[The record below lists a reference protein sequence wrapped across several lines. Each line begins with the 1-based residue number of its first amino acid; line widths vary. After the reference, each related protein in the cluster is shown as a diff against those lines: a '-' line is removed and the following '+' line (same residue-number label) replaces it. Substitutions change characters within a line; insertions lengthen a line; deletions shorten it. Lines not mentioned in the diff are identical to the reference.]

1 MRRACAALASV
12 VVWGCGLRVVGTA
25 TADGGVGG
33 SDGGGRPEL
42 DGSGPEASDASP
54 LDSSVPE
61 IATDAPA
68 TIHAG
73 SALAFD
79 AGGNQ
84 YVELANI
91 PLPADFTIQAWV
103 KPASRG
109 QEMMIAAEDRS
120 YSPEDQF
127 RLAILG
133 TGELYFAM
141 SDRSANA
148 FGLEDYTQ
156 SGTAQFALHSPSPL
170 PLGAWSH
177 VAATKAGAELALL
190 VDGKVVSTFT
200 AASATFARAADWD
213 FRIGARMGSGGP
225 DGYFDGTIDEVRL
238 YGHARSPEEIA
249 LDMRTELVPSSA
261 GFSDLSTYWRFDENG
276 GVTVHDER
284 LAFDGALKNGVQW
297 VVSDAF

>member
-1 MRRACAALASV
+1 V
-12 VVWGCGLRVVGTA
+12 IVWGCGLRVVGTA
-25 TADGGVGG
+25 TVDGGIGG
-33 SDGGGRPEL
+33 SDDGGGPTGL
-42 DGSGPEASDASP
+42 DGGGPQTSDAND
-54 LDSSVPE
+54 LDSSVAE

-91 PLPADFTIQAWV
+91 PLPTDFTIQAWV

-109 QEMMIAAEDRS
+109 REMMITAEDRS

-141 SDRSANA
+141 SDRYASS
-148 FGLEDYTQ
+148 FGLEDYSQT
-156 SGTAQFALHSPSPL
+156 GTAQFALHSPSPL
-170 PLGAWSH
+170 PVGAWSH
-177 VAATKAGAELALL
+177 VAATKVGAELAIL
-190 VDGKVVSTFT
+190 VDGKVVASFT

-238 YGHARSPEEIA
+238 YGRARSPEEIA
-249 LDMRTELVPSSA
+249 IDMRTELVPSSA
-261 GFSDLSTYWRFDENG
+261 GFFDLSTYWRFDENG
-276 GVTVHDER
+276 GATVHDDR
-284 LAFDGALKNGVQW
+284 LAFDGALKNGVKW
-297 VVSDAF
+297 VASDAF